1 MVTFHGTLQS
11 NGKTA
16 TGIRVPDDVVAALGS
31 SKRPAVR
38 VTIAGYTYRSSV
50 ASMRGVFML
59 RPQPTC
65 ARTPASPQ
73 ATSSTWTLE
82 LDTEPRVVSV
92 PPDFAAALDRDA
104 QARRFFDGLSY
115 SNKQRFV
122 LAIEGAKTDET
133 RQRRIARSVEALR
146 DLAGVSASS
155 GDGSGWAQEP
165 ELATS
170 RRAGPARPM
179 LDHPAVLD
187 ADDVEHVDAHR
198 DGRSARGP

>member
-38 VTIAGYTYRSSV
+38 ATIAGYTYRSSV

-59 RPQPTC
+59 PVSADVR
-65 ARTPASPQ
+65 ANAGV
-73 ATSSTWTLE
+73 AAGDELDVTLE

-92 PPDFAAALDRDA
+92 PPDFADALDRDA

-122 LAIEGAKTDET
+122 LAIDGAKSDET

-146 DLAGVSASS
+146 D
-155 GDGSGWAQEP
+155 
-165 ELATS
+165 
-170 RRAGPARPM
+170 
-179 LDHPAVLD
+179 
-187 ADDVEHVDAHR
+187 
-198 DGRSARGP
+198 GRV